1 MIFIFLVYY
10 LYFIKQEEDYRVFKV
25 GDMAVYPTHGVGI
38 IESIESKEISGNKHT
53 FYVLRVLGNGMTIM
67 IPTNNAEAVGLRQ
80 IISQKQVSKVY
91 KILRRKNIEIDAQTW
106 NRRYREYIEKI
117 KTGSIFEVAGVLR
130 DLFLLRLGKDLSFG
144 ERRMLDTARNLL
156 IKELS
161 IVKKSPEKSIE
172 KELRRIF
179 DY

>member
-1 MIFIFLVYY
+1 M
-10 LYFIKQEEDYRVFKV
+10 FKI

-38 IESIESKEISGNKHT
+38 IESIEIKEISGDKQT

-67 IPTNNAEAVGLRQ
+67 VPTDNADSVGLRQ

-91 KILRRKNIEIDAQTW
+91 KILKKKDIEIDAQTW
-106 NRRYREYIEKI
+106 NRRYREYVEKI

-130 DLFLLRLGKDLSFG
+130 DLFLLRLDKDVSFG

-161 IVKKSPEKSIE
+161 IVKKSSEDVVN
-172 KELRRIF
+172 KEIKRIF

>member
-1 MIFIFLVYY
+1 
-10 LYFIKQEEDYRVFKV
+10 VFKT

-38 IESIESKEISGNKHT
+38 IESIEHKEISGDKKT

-67 IPTNNAEAVGLRQ
+67 IPTENADSVGLRQ
-80 IISQKQVSKVY
+80 VISQKQVPKVY
-91 KILRRKNIEIDAQTW
+91 KILKKKNIEIDAQTW

-130 DLFLLRLGKDLSFG
+130 DLFLLRVDKDLSFG

-172 KELRRIF
+172 KELKKIF
-179 DY
+179 EY

>member
-1 MIFIFLVYY
+1 M
-10 LYFIKQEEDYRVFKV
+10 FKT

-38 IESIESKEISGNKHT
+38 IESIEHKEISGDKKT

-67 IPTNNAEAVGLRQ
+67 IPTDNADSVGLRQ
-80 IISQKQVSKVY
+80 VISQKQVPKVY
-91 KILRRKNIEIDAQTW
+91 KILKKKNIEIDAQTW

-130 DLFLLRLGKDLSFG
+130 DLFLLRVDKDLSFG

-172 KELRRIF
+172 KELKKIF
-179 DY
+179 EY

>member
-1 MIFIFLVYY
+1 M
-10 LYFIKQEEDYRVFKV
+10 FKT

-38 IESIESKEISGNKHT
+38 IESIEHKEISGDKKT

-67 IPTNNAEAVGLRQ
+67 IPTENADSVGLRQ
-80 IISQKQVSKVY
+80 VISQKQVPKVY
-91 KILRRKNIEIDAQTW
+91 KILKKKNIEIDAQTW

-130 DLFLLRLGKDLSFG
+130 DLFLLRVDKDLSFG

-172 KELRRIF
+172 KELKKIF
-179 DY
+179 EY

>member
-1 MIFIFLVYY
+1 
-10 LYFIKQEEDYRVFKV
+10 
-25 GDMAVYPTHGVGI
+25 MAVYPTHGVGI
-38 IESIESKEISGNKHT
+38 IESIEHKEISGDKKT

-67 IPTNNAEAVGLRQ
+67 IPTENADSVGLRQ
-80 IISQKQVSKVY
+80 VISQKQVPKVY
-91 KILRRKNIEIDAQTW
+91 KILKKKNIEIDAQTW

-130 DLFLLRLGKDLSFG
+130 DLFLLRVDKDLSFG

-172 KELRRIF
+172 KELKKIF
-179 DY
+179 EY

>member
-1 MIFIFLVYY
+1 M
-10 LYFIKQEEDYRVFKV
+10 FKV

-80 IISQKQVSKVY
+80 IISQKQVPKVY
-91 KILRRKNIEIDAQTW
+91 KIL

-156 IKELS
+156 ITELS

-179 DY
+179 EY

>member
-1 MIFIFLVYY
+1 
-10 LYFIKQEEDYRVFKV
+10 VFKV
-25 GDMAVYPTHGVGI
+25 GDMAVYPTHGVGV
-38 IESIESKEISGNKHT
+38 IESIESKEISGDKNT
-53 FYVLRVLGNGMTIM
+53 FYVLRILGNGMTIM
-67 IPTNNAEAVGLRQ
+67 VPTNNAEAVGLRE

-91 KILRRKNIEIDAQTW
+91 KILKQKDIEIDAQTW

-117 KTGSIFEVAGVLR
+117 KTGSIFDVAGVLR

-144 ERRMLDTARNLL
+144 ERRMLDTAKNLL
-156 IKELS
+156 VKELS

-172 KELRRIF
+172 KEIKRIF

>member
-1 MIFIFLVYY
+1 M
-10 LYFIKQEEDYRVFKV
+10 FKI

-38 IESIESKEISGNKHT
+38 IESIESKEISGDKQT

-67 IPTNNAEAVGLRQ
+67 VPTDNADSVGLRQ

-91 KILRRKNIEIDAQTW
+91 KILKKKDIEIDNQTW
-106 NRRYREYIEKI
+106 NRRYREYVEKI
-117 KTGSIFEVAGVLR
+117 KTGSIFEVSGVLR
-130 DLFLLRLGKDLSFG
+130 DLFLLRLDKDLSFG

-161 IVKKSPEKSIE
+161 IVKNSSEDVVN
-172 KELRRIF
+172 KEIKRIF

>member
-1 MIFIFLVYY
+1 M
-10 LYFIKQEEDYRVFKV
+10 FKI
-25 GDMAVYPTHGVGI
+25 GDKAVYPTHGVGV
-38 IESIESKEISGNKHT
+38 IESIESKEISGDKQT

-67 IPTNNAEAVGLRQ
+67 IPTNNAKTVGLRQ

-91 KILRRKNIEIDAQTW
+91 KILRKKDIEIDDQTW
-106 NRRYREYIEKI
+106 NRRYREYVEKI
-117 KTGSIFEVAGVLR
+117 KSGSIFEVAGVLR

-172 KELRRIF
+172 KEIKKIF

>member
-1 MIFIFLVYY
+1 
-10 LYFIKQEEDYRVFKV
+10 VFKI

-38 IESIESKEISGNKHT
+38 IESIEIKEISGDKQT

-67 IPTNNAEAVGLRQ
+67 VPTDNADSVGLRQ

-91 KILRRKNIEIDAQTW
+91 KILKKKDIEIDAQTW
-106 NRRYREYIEKI
+106 NRRYREYVEKI

-130 DLFLLRLGKDLSFG
+130 DLFLLRLDKDLSFG

-161 IVKKSPEKSIE
+161 IVKKSSEDVVN
-172 KELRRIF
+172 KEIKRIF

>member
-1 MIFIFLVYY
+1 MF
-10 LYFIKQEEDYRVFKV
+10 RV
-25 GDMAVYPTHGVGI
+25 GDMAVYPTHGVGV
-38 IESIESKEISGNKHT
+38 IESIESKEVSGKKHT

-67 IPTNNAEAVGLRQ
+67 IPTSNADAVGLRE

-91 KILRRKNIEIDAQTW
+91 KILKSKDIEIDAQTW
-106 NRRYREYIEKI
+106 NRRYREYIDKI

-161 IVKKSPEKSIE
+161 IVKKSPEKNIE
-172 KELRRIF
+172 KDLKRIF

>member
-1 MIFIFLVYY
+1 VRRRRIG
-10 LYFIKQEEDYRVFKV
+10 VFKV
-25 GDMAVYPTHGVGI
+25 GDMAVYPTHGVGV
-38 IESIESKEISGNKHT
+38 IESIESKEISGDKHT

-67 IPTNNAEAVGLRQ
+67 IPTKNADSVGLREV
-80 IISQKQVSKVY
+80 ISESQVSKVY
-91 KILRRKNIEIDAQTW
+91 KILKKKDIEIDSQTW
-106 NRRYREYIEKI
+106 NRRYREYVEKI

-130 DLFLLRLGKDLSFG
+130 DLFLLRLDKDLSFG

-161 IVKKSPEKSIE
+161 IVKNSSEKSIE
-172 KELRRIF
+172 KDLKKIF

>member
-1 MIFIFLVYY
+1 M
-10 LYFIKQEEDYRVFKV
+10 FKI

-38 IESIESKEISGNKHT
+38 IESIESKEISGDKQT

-67 IPTNNAEAVGLRQ
+67 VPTDNADSVGLRQ
-80 IISQKQVSKVY
+80 IISQNQVSKVY
-91 KILRRKNIEIDAQTW
+91 KILKKKDIEIDAQTW
-106 NRRYREYIEKI
+106 NRRYREYVEKI

-130 DLFLLRLGKDLSFG
+130 DLFILRLDKDLSFG

-161 IVKKSPEKSIE
+161 IAKNSSEDVVN
-172 KELRRIF
+172 KEIKRIF

>member
-1 MIFIFLVYY
+1 M
-10 LYFIKQEEDYRVFKV
+10 FKV

-80 IISQKQVSKVY
+80 IISHKQVSKVY

-117 KTGSIFEVAGVLR
+117 KNLNLARELSGIFEFNSKEAFFV
-130 DLFLLRLGKDLSFG
+130 RLMEACYNVCKPLIGDMEL
-144 ERRMLDTARNLL
+144 ELLL
-156 IKELS
+156 INNEGEIL
-161 IVKKSPEKSIE
+161 V
-172 KELRRIF
+172 L
-179 DY
+179 

>member
-1 MIFIFLVYY
+1 
-10 LYFIKQEEDYRVFKV
+10 
-25 GDMAVYPTHGVGI
+25 MAVYPTHGVGI
-38 IESIESKEISGNKHT
+38 IESIEIKEISGDKQT

-67 IPTNNAEAVGLRQ
+67 VPTDNADSVGLRQ

-91 KILRRKNIEIDAQTW
+91 KILKKKDIEIDAQTW
-106 NRRYREYIEKI
+106 NRRYREYVEKI

-130 DLFLLRLGKDLSFG
+130 DLFLLRLDKDLSFG

-161 IVKKSPEKSIE
+161 IVKKSSEDVVN
-172 KELRRIF
+172 KEIKRIF

>member
-1 MIFIFLVYY
+1 M
-10 LYFIKQEEDYRVFKV
+10 FKI

-38 IESIESKEISGNKHT
+38 IESIESKEISGDKQT

-67 IPTNNAEAVGLRQ
+67 VPTDNADSVGLRQ

-91 KILRRKNIEIDAQTW
+91 KILKKKDIEIDAQTW
-106 NRRYREYIEKI
+106 NRRYREYVEKI

-130 DLFLLRLGKDLSFG
+130 DLFLLRLDKDLSFG

-161 IVKKSPEKSIE
+161 IVKNSSEDVVN
-172 KELRRIF
+172 KEIKRIF

>member
-1 MIFIFLVYY
+1 M
-10 LYFIKQEEDYRVFKV
+10 FKI

-38 IESIESKEISGNKHT
+38 IESIESKEISGDKQT

-67 IPTNNAEAVGLRQ
+67 VPTDNADSVGLRQ

-91 KILRRKNIEIDAQTW
+91 KILKKKDIEIDAQTW
-106 NRRYREYIEKI
+106 NRRYREYVEKI

-130 DLFLLRLGKDLSFG
+130 DLFLLRLDKDLSFG

-161 IVKKSPEKSIE
+161 IAKKSPEKSIE
-172 KELRRIF
+172 KELERIF

>member
-1 MIFIFLVYY
+1 
-10 LYFIKQEEDYRVFKV
+10 VFKI

-38 IESIESKEISGNKHT
+38 IESIESKEISGDKQT

-67 IPTNNAEAVGLRQ
+67 VPTDNADSVGLRQ

-91 KILRRKNIEIDAQTW
+91 KILKKKDIEIDAQTW
-106 NRRYREYIEKI
+106 NRRYREYVEKI

-130 DLFLLRLGKDLSFG
+130 DLFLLRLDKDLSFG

-161 IVKKSPEKSIE
+161 IAKNSSEDVVN
-172 KELRRIF
+172 KEIKRIF

>member
-1 MIFIFLVYY
+1 
-10 LYFIKQEEDYRVFKV
+10 VFKI

-38 IESIESKEISGNKHT
+38 IESIESKEISGDKQT

-67 IPTNNAEAVGLRQ
+67 VPTDNADSVGLRQ

-91 KILRRKNIEIDAQTW
+91 KILKKKDIEIDAQTW
-106 NRRYREYIEKI
+106 NRRYREYVEKI

-130 DLFLLRLGKDLSFG
+130 DLFLLRLDKDLSFG

-161 IVKKSPEKSIE
+161 IAKNSSEDVVH
-172 KELRRIF
+172 KEIKRIF

>member
-1 MIFIFLVYY
+1 M
-10 LYFIKQEEDYRVFKV
+10 FKI

-38 IESIESKEISGNKHT
+38 IESIESKEISGDKQT

-67 IPTNNAEAVGLRQ
+67 IPTDNADSVGLRQ

-91 KILRRKNIEIDAQTW
+91 KILKKKDIEIDAQTW
-106 NRRYREYIEKI
+106 NRRYREYVEKI

-161 IVKKSPEKSIE
+161 IVKKSTEEGIE
-172 KELRRIF
+172 KEIKRIF

>member
-1 MIFIFLVYY
+1 M
-10 LYFIKQEEDYRVFKV
+10 FKI

-38 IESIESKEISGNKHT
+38 IESIESKEISGDKQT

-67 IPTNNAEAVGLRQ
+67 VPTDNAASVGLRQ

-91 KILRRKNIEIDAQTW
+91 KILKKKDIEIDAQTW
-106 NRRYREYIEKI
+106 NRRYREYVEKI

-130 DLFLLRLGKDLSFG
+130 DLFLLRLDKDLSFG

-156 IKELS
+156 IKEIS
-161 IVKKSPEKSIE
+161 IAKNSSEDVVN
-172 KELRRIF
+172 KEIKRIF

>member
-1 MIFIFLVYY
+1 M
-10 LYFIKQEEDYRVFKV
+10 FKT

-38 IESIESKEISGNKHT
+38 IESIEHKEISGDKKT

-67 IPTNNAEAVGLRQ
+67 IPTENADSVGLRQ
-80 IISQKQVSKVY
+80 VISQKQVPKVY
-91 KILRRKNIEIDAQTW
+91 KILKKKNIEIDAQTW

-130 DLFLLRLGKDLSFG
+130 DLFLLRVDKDLSFG

-161 IVKKSPEKSIE
+161 IVKKSPEKNIE
-172 KELRRIF
+172 KELKKIF
-179 DY
+179 EY

>member
-1 MIFIFLVYY
+1 M
-10 LYFIKQEEDYRVFKV
+10 FKV
-25 GDMAVYPTHGVGI
+25 GDKAVYPTHGVGV
-38 IESIESKEISGNKHT
+38 IESIESKEISGNKHN

-80 IISQKQVSKVY
+80 IISEKQVTKVY
-91 KILRRKNIEIDAQTW
+91 KILKKKDIEIDAQTW
-106 NRRYREYIEKI
+106 NRRYREYVEKI

-130 DLFLLRLGKDLSFG
+130 DLFLLRVDKDLSFG

-156 IKELS
+156 VKELS
-161 IVKKSPEKSIE
+161 IVKKSTEKNVE
-172 KELRRIF
+172 KEIERIF

>member
-1 MIFIFLVYY
+1 M
-10 LYFIKQEEDYRVFKV
+10 FKV

-67 IPTNNAEAVGLRQ
+67 IPTNNAESVGLRQ

-91 KILRRKNIEIDAQTW
+91 KILKKKDIEIDAQTW
-106 NRRYREYIEKI
+106 NRRYREYVEKI

-156 IKELS
+156 VKELS
-161 IVKKSPEKSIE
+161 IVKHSTEKSIE
-172 KELRRIF
+172 KEIKRIF

>member
-1 MIFIFLVYY
+1 M
-10 LYFIKQEEDYRVFKV
+10 FKI

-38 IESIESKEISGNKHT
+38 IESIESKEISGDKQT

-67 IPTNNAEAVGLRQ
+67 VPTDNADSVGLRQ

-91 KILRRKNIEIDAQTW
+91 KILKKKDIEIDNQTW
-106 NRRYREYIEKI
+106 NRRYREYVEKI

-130 DLFLLRLGKDLSFG
+130 DLFLLRLDKDLSFG

-161 IVKKSPEKSIE
+161 IVKNSSEDVVN
-172 KELRRIF
+172 KEIKRIF

>member
-1 MIFIFLVYY
+1 M
-10 LYFIKQEEDYRVFKV
+10 FKI

-38 IESIESKEISGNKHT
+38 IESIESKEISGDKQT

-67 IPTNNAEAVGLRQ
+67 VPTDNADSVGLRQ

-91 KILRRKNIEIDAQTW
+91 KILKKKDIEIDAQTW
-106 NRRYREYIEKI
+106 NRRYREYVEKI

-130 DLFLLRLGKDLSFG
+130 DLFLLRLDKDLSFG

-161 IVKKSPEKSIE
+161 IAKNSSEDVVN
-172 KELRRIF
+172 KEIKRIF

>member
-1 MIFIFLVYY
+1 MV
-10 LYFIKQEEDYRVFKV
+10 
-25 GDMAVYPTHGVGI
+25 PTC
-38 IESIESKEISGNKHT
+38 
-53 FYVLRVLGNGMTIM
+53 
-67 IPTNNAEAVGLRQ
+67 NASSVGLRQ

-91 KILRRKNIEIDAQTW
+91 KILKKKDIEIDAQTW
-106 NRRYREYIEKI
+106 NRRYREYVEKI

-156 IKELS
+156 VKELS
-161 IVKKSPEKSIE
+161 IVKHSTEKSIE
-172 KELRRIF
+172 KEIKRIF

>member
-1 MIFIFLVYY
+1 M
-10 LYFIKQEEDYRVFKV
+10 FKT

-38 IESIESKEISGNKHT
+38 IESIEHKEISGDKHA

-67 IPTNNAEAVGLRQ
+67 IPTDNADSVGLRQ
-80 IISQKQVSKVY
+80 VISQKQVPKVY
-91 KILRRKNIEIDAQTW
+91 KILKRKNIEIDAQTW

-130 DLFLLRLGKDLSFG
+130 DLFLLRVDKDLSFG

-172 KELRRIF
+172 KELKKIF
-179 DY
+179 EY

>member
-1 MIFIFLVYY
+1 M
-10 LYFIKQEEDYRVFKV
+10 FKI

-38 IESIESKEISGNKHT
+38 IESIESKEISGDKQT

-67 IPTNNAEAVGLRQ
+67 VPTDNADSVGLRQ
-80 IISQKQVSKVY
+80 IISQKQVPKVY
-91 KILRRKNIEIDAQTW
+91 KILKKKDIEIDAQTW
-106 NRRYREYIEKI
+106 NRRYREYVEKI

-130 DLFLLRLGKDLSFG
+130 DLFLLRLDKDLSFG

-161 IVKKSPEKSIE
+161 IAKNSSEDVVN
-172 KELRRIF
+172 KEIKRIF